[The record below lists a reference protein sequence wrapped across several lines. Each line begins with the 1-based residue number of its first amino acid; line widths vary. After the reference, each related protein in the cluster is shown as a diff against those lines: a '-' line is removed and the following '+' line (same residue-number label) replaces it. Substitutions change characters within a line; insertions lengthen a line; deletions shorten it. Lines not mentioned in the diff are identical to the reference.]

1 MKKIFVST
9 LSIACAIAFTS
20 SVVSSAIAEPSP
32 SPSAKSKEATPDTSA
47 PERKQ
52 AEEKKTAK
60 AKQDNEEKKNA
71 PDAQKGAEPGTRSAS
86 DDSKTKDVTKPDP
99 APATTPDHKSTP
111 PTAGESSKENKAPG
125 N

>member
-1 MKKIFVST
+1 MKKIIAST
-9 LSIACAIAFTS
+9 LSIACAVAFTS
-20 SVVSSAIAEPSP
+20 CVVSSAIAEPSP

-60 AKQDNEEKKNA
+60 AKKDNAEKKNA
-71 PDAQKGAEPGTRSAS
+71 LDPQKGAEPGTPSAS
-86 DDSKTKDVTKPDP
+86 DGSKTKDVTKPDS
-99 APATTPDHKSTP
+99 APATTPEHKQTP
-111 PTAGESSKENKAPG
+111 PTAGESSKENKAPA